1 MSTPELPVARTCP
14 FTQPEL
20 HARSSDEEPV
30 TRVRLPNGSRA
41 WFVTRYE
48 DVRTVLSDPRFSSDR
63 EKPGFPRLSR
73 GNDKEPV
80 RTMLGMDAEE
90 HRAARGGVL
99 GEFTL
104 RRVNALR
111 PRIQEIVDGLIDD
124 LLAAS
129 HPADL
134 VPSLALPVP
143 SLLICEQL
151 GVPYVDHAFFQ
162 ENTEKLFS
170 RETPPEETAATYA
183 RLHRY
188 FDELITAKEA
198 APSDDLLGRQ
208 ITESR
213 AAGTYDHAYLVGLA
227 FLLLAAGHEST
238 ANMIS
243 VGVLGLLENPRQLRL
258 IAADQGKTPVAVE
271 ELLRFFSI
279 TDTVPLRV
287 ALADVELGGVLIK
300 AGEGVLPSLYAANW
314 DRSVFD
320 SPDVLDVE
328 RGARHHVAF
337 GYGPHQCLGQN
348 LARAELEIVFETL
361 FRRIPGL
368 KLAVDVDEIPTKEK
382 ASVYGLYRL
391 PVTW

>member
-1 MSTPELPVARTCP
+1 M
-14 FTQPEL
+14 
-20 HARSSDEEPV
+20 
-30 TRVRLPNGSRA
+30 
-41 WFVTRYE
+41 
-48 DVRTVLSDPRFSSDR
+48 LSDPRFSSDR
-63 EKPGFPRLSR
+63 AKPGFPRLSR

-90 HRAARGGVL
+90 HRAARGAVL

-124 LLAAS
+124 LLAAG

-134 VPSLALPVP
+134 VTSLALPVP
-143 SLLICEQL
+143 SLLMCEQL

-162 ENTEKLFS
+162 ENTAKLFG

-188 FDELITAKEA
+188 FDELVTAKEA
-198 APSDDLLGRQ
+198 VPSDDLLGRQ

-243 VGVLGLLENPRQLRL
+243 VGVLGLLENPRQLQL
-258 IAADQGKTPVAVE
+258 ITVEPGKTPVAVE

-287 ALADVELGGVLIK
+287 AVADVDLGGVLIK

-328 RGARHHVAF
+328 RSARHHVAF
-337 GYGPHQCLGQN
+337 GFGSHQCLGQN

-368 KLAVDVDEIPTKEK
+368 KLDADVDEIPIKEK
-382 ASVYGLYRL
+382 ASVYGLHRL